1 MSVIDLINNQLHH
14 LNTLLAATILKVGT
28 SQTAQSPGVVVN
40 KNFNSPQVVLDMLQ
54 KMTAHANEMTELV
67 RQLKDR
73 NEMKKKKDQMYSE
86 SMKGYALKSLLIAS
100 GVLVGILIAR
110 NRAFF

>member
-1 MSVIDLINNQLHH
+1 MSVVDLINNQLHH
-14 LNTLLAATILKVGT
+14 LNTLLAATILKVGS

-40 KNFNSPQVVLDMLQ
+40 KNFNSPQVVIDMLQ
-54 KMTAHANEMTELV
+54 KMTAHANEMTELI

-73 NEMKKKKDQMYSE
+73 SEMDKRKEQMNAD
-86 SMKGYALKSLLIAS
+86 SMKSFALKSFLIAS
-100 GVLVGILIAR
+100 GIAVGFLIAK